1 MPPQEQEDQSTEES
15 ILRVAGGDRDPDP
28 DANANADTSV
38 SYEDL
43 AKLRGLGLAPIASR
57 AMGLAPIASRA
68 SVGISIDTHA
78 SGGTR
83 QGHATLPSTAIASG
97 EDGVVP
103 VSQVD

>member
-57 AMGLAPIASRA
+57 A

>member
-15 ILRVAGGDRDPDP
+15 ILRVAGGDPDP

-57 AMGLAPIASRA
+57 ASI
-68 SVGISIDTHA
+68 GIIIDTHA